1 MYTGGQG
8 GRPLV
13 SRHELFERCR
23 NILEENGI
31 DSAGFDTLCIFQDV
45 FGERNPVIVT
55 DRSKEVPSGVEAEIT
70 EIVRRRSEK
79 YPLQYLLGEWEFYDY
94 SFKVGEGVLIPRPDT
109 ETLVEHTLA
118 ICRETGMK
126 SLKIADLCSGSG
138 CIAITLKKE
147 IPESEVYAIEISD
160 EAIGYLKQNAELNHA
175 DIHIIQGDALDKEL
189 QRSLGSFDMIVSN
202 PPYLTGEEMREL
214 QKEVAFEP
222 QLALYG
228 GDDGLDFYRKL
239 TSLWK
244 ESLSPDGCLLYE
256 FGMGQH
262 EAVRRILERNNFT
275 DISLEKDGG
284 GIIRTISGK
293 KTV

>member
-1 MYTGGQG
+1 M
-8 GRPLV
+8 V
-13 SRHELFERCR
+13 SRYELFERCR
-23 NILEENGI
+23 NILEEKGI

-45 FGERNPVIVT
+45 FGDRNPVIAT
-55 DRSKEVPSGVEAEIT
+55 DRRKKVPPGIEAEIM

-79 YPLQYLLGEWEFYDY
+79 YPLQYLLGEWEFYDC

-147 IPESEVYAIEISD
+147 MPESEVYAIEISD
-160 EAIGYLKQNAELNHA
+160 EAISYLKQNAEFNHA
-175 DIHIIQGDALDKEL
+175 DINIVKGDVLDKEL
-189 QRSLGSFDMIVSN
+189 QRSFCNFDIIVSN

-222 QLALYG
+222 ELALYG
-228 GDDGLDFYRKL
+228 GDDGLDFYREI
-239 TSLWK
+239 TSVWK
-244 ESLSPDGCLLYE
+244 ESLLPNGRLLYE

-262 EAVRRILERNNFT
+262 EAVRIILERNNFT

-293 KTV
+293 KSF